1 MKLTRLFAPSLAA
14 QLLAALI
21 LLVAVSSA
29 SGAEPNPLALPVVLA
44 PGSKLW
50 LEGKSNV
57 HDFHSQADEL
67 RLTMGRDSAAVVPAD
82 LSAFD
87 GMIRAGDVKAMTFSI
102 PVAKMHS
109 GKDGLDKNMQKALKT
124 DHNPTID
131 FRLLRYQATPFPLG
145 GDSLDVKATGKLSVA
160 GVERE
165 VELRAVA
172 RRSGNFIS
180 IEGSKPLL
188 MTDFGVKPPTMMLGA
203 MRTEDGVVIHYKLLL
218 EVNASAAAST
228 EERRAQ

>member
-1 MKLTRLFAPSLAA
+1 MKSIRLAPRPVAVLMFAAAALFAG
-14 QLLAALI
+14 ALWASGTDPN
-21 LLVAVSSA
+21 AVS
-29 SGAEPNPLALPVVLA
+29 LPVGLA

-67 RLTMGRDSAAVVPAD
+67 RLTMGRDSAVAVPAD
-82 LSAFD
+82 VAAFD
-87 GMIRAGDVKAMTFSI
+87 AMIRAGGVRALALSI
-102 PVAKMHS
+102 PVVKMHS

-131 FRLLRYQATPFPLG
+131 FRLESYKAAPFPAG
-145 GDSLDVKATGKLSVA
+145 GDSLDITATGKLAIA
-160 GVERE
+160 GVEKE
-165 VELRAVA
+165 VELRATA
-172 RRSGNFIS
+172 RRSGNFVS

-203 MRTEDGVVIHYKLLL
+203 MRTEDGVVIHYRLLL
-218 EVNASAAAST
+218 EVSASAAAST